1 MISFRYFTCVLIF
14 CNHFFCLFVSFPLF
28 LLASGLSSLF
38 SAWNYYYYFLP
49 AILLHRC
56 PGICLIMYLSQQD
69 HLCPNINTFLLVSS
83 AFCPM
88 KTKEGKG
95 ENSVETLCSPLKTT
109 GSHVKFGKFTAIGF
123 IPHCQMWFLW
133 GDSWEFK
140 HLTPAVHFPHYTL
153 SFPVTKALSP
163 SFSADFQILVR
174 ILTNVCL
181 IH

>member
-1 MISFRYFTCVLIF
+1 MISFRHFTCVLIF
-14 CNHFFCLFVSFPLF
+14 CNHCFCFISSVFSGFWSAFFIFGMELLLLFFTCGFITQCL
-28 LLASGLSSLF
+28 
-38 SAWNYYYYFLP
+38 
-49 AILLHRC
+49 
-56 PGICLIMYLSQQD
+56 GIRLIMYLSQQD
-69 HLCPNINTFLLVSS
+69 HICPNINIFLLVSS
-83 AFCPM
+83 AFCLM
-88 KTKEGKG
+88 KTKEEKG

-123 IPHCQMWFLW
+123 IPHCQSWFLW

-163 SFSADFQILVR
+163 SFSADFQTLVR
-174 ILTNVCL
+174 ILTNICL